1 MANRKCSKY
10 FRNESDI
17 RARLSRI
24 ENDDINPSVISVRK
38 HENEL
43 YINSSFKPCSASS
56 SHNYV
61 TNNCGLDY
69 EGDVKNSKEE
79 HFSEDSQLVDNP
91 HCGIREI
98 VSIPLKSCN
107 VSTPKIFKRRLG
119 KLYKQR
125 IAEKSKG
132 KKSDYFKISMSIA
145 EGNWLPPRSPYCLI
159 QEDLYHSPWQLLIGT
174 IFLTKTQAKKAI
186 PQILQFLERWP
197 TPQALLS
204 ARQEEIIEYLK
215 PLGIQHVRS
224 SLIRKFT
231 EEFLA
236 KKWTYPEELHGIGKY
251 GNDSYRIFCVN
262 EWRHV
267 TPDDHKL
274 NLYKNWLL
282 ENVEKL
288 GIE

>member
-174 IFLTKTQAKKAI
+174 IFLTKTQ
-186 PQILQFLERWP
+186 
-197 TPQALLS
+197 
-204 ARQEEIIEYLK
+204 
-215 PLGIQHVRS
+215 
-224 SLIRKFT
+224 